1 MGKSKEST
9 AAAEKADSGQNKS
22 KYDPYDTRTIEI
34 KPRSITFKVKPATDQ
49 TAQPIK
55 KDHL

>member
-9 AAAEKADSGQNKS
+9 APAEKANSGQNKS

-34 KPRSITFKVKPATDQ
+34 KPRSINITVKRAADQ
-49 TAQPIK
+49 TGSR
-55 KDHL
+55 